1 MGRTVR
7 PREPGRLLSGV
18 HRCICRPTHW
28 PAGTWPVQHH
38 DSLWEMELM
47 GERAPASRRGCH
59 GSITHTAFK
68 HQSPLVPECPTV
80 SEGTPPGPSWSPD
93 AAAQRPSAQPAA
105 PGSASSAHPSGPG
118 VRGAWP
124 PSGPPAS

>member
-1 MGRTVR
+1 MCTGVFADRHTGLQG
-7 PREPGRLLSGV
+7 PGLSSTM
-18 HRCICRPTHW
+18 THC
-28 PAGTWPVQHH
+28 
-38 DSLWEMELM
+38 LWEMELM